1 MQHVRKRE
9 TEQAQNACG
18 PQGRSDIRGRME
30 KARASLR
37 LPSSSMGFS
46 QPKRKARKA
55 KGETD
60 SRGISHWAEMSR
72 L

>member
-37 LPSSSMGFS
+37 LPSSSKGLS
-46 QPKRKARKA
+46 QPKRKA